1 MEIRQQLLQAAVKVY
16 STSGTRGAT
25 TRRIAEVAGVN
36 EVTLFRHFGSK
47 DALLRDAVVNIYDH
61 SVPAC
66 LPEEPVDPRAE
77 LTEWCRRHHRFLTR
91 IRWLLRTSM
100 AEFAEHPEHV
110 AHMCK
115 LPIRIAEELRAYL
128 VTLRS
133 RGLAGGRWDARAAS
147 ALLMGAVFADAT
159 QRDIM
164 PERFPSS
171 EARAIRQYVDLF
183 LASIGATARRPRKRI
198 SERSRHASHAR
209 RHS

>member
-1 MEIRQQLLQAAVKVY
+1 
-16 STSGTRGAT
+16 
-25 TRRIAEVAGVN
+25 
-36 EVTLFRHFGSK
+36 
-47 DALLRDAVVNIYDH
+47 
-61 SVPAC
+61 
-66 LPEEPVDPRAE
+66 
-77 LTEWCRRHHRFLTR
+77 
-91 IRWLLRTSM
+91 
-100 AEFAEHPEHV
+100 
-110 AHMCK
+110 MCK